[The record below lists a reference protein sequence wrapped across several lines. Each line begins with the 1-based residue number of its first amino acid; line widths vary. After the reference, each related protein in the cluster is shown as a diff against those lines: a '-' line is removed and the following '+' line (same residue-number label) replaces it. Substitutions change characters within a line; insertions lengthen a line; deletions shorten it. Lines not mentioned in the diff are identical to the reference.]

1 MKKRRNTLGRGK
13 GNRMEIEKDNN
24 NSERIEGDIESEDGA
39 KTQKEETMM
48 MITNSRRERQPT

>member
-13 GNRMEIEKDNN
+13 GNGMEIEKDNN
-24 NSERIEGDIESEDGA
+24 NSERIEGDIESEDDA
-39 KTQKEETMM
+39 KTQKEETMI